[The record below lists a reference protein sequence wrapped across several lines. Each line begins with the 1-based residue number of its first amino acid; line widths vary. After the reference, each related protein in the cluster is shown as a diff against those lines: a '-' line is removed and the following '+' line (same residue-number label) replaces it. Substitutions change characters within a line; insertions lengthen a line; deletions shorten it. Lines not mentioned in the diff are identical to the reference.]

1 MLVMDSEGML
11 QALDPQQV
19 VCHQNTAPEPVGG
32 ARALRSLK
40 VAGLKPI
47 WSDTRFFGAMLQN
60 QTAYEAMFYFLLAR
74 LSEMK

>member
-32 ARALRSLK
+32 ARALRSLRRAETHL
-40 VAGLKPI
+40 VGYA
-47 WSDTRFFGAMLQN
+47 
-60 QTAYEAMFYFLLAR
+60 LLRRHAAESNCIR
-74 LSEMK
+74 SHVLLSSRKTE